1 MDMSAAERLAEPLHN
16 QDNEDA
22 MEEKKL
28 LIIVTHS
35 ADAPERACAAL
46 SIAGTAL
53 ANGIDIA
60 LFFVNDGAL
69 LLKKGYAETVKNHK
83 AFPTLPKLLGTL
95 VDMEQKFHLCSACAK
110 QYGMT
115 EADFLPGT
123 ELAGAQAVIE
133 LAMEREV
140 MTF

>member
-1 MDMSAAERLAEPLHN
+1 
-16 QDNEDA
+16 

-28 LIIVTHS
+28 LIIVSHA

-46 SIAGTAL
+46 SIAVTAL
-53 ANGIDIA
+53 ANGLDLAI
-60 LFFVNDGAL
+60 FFVNDGAL
-69 LLKKGYAETVKNHK
+69 LLKKGYAETVTNHK
-83 AFPTLPKLLGTL
+83 AFPTLAKLLGNL
-95 VDMEQKFHLCSACAK
+95 MDMEQKFHLCSACAK
-110 QYGMT
+110 QYGIG
-115 EADFLPGT
+115 EADFLPNT